1 MTNADIS
8 LKTQDGKYD
17 TYKISTFCL
26 FFWLK
31 VILKNSD

>member
-26 FFWLK
+26 FSGSK
-31 VILKNSD
+31 